1 MSKGFWFVVGAIAGV
16 VAYKIKNT
24 YDEFKEVVANAD
36 GNIEKAVDEYFRD
49 AREGAAAG
57 RAATAKK
64 CEETQPQTAA
74 QESKPADPVHEPEH
88 TPKPESEPAATT
100 AEPEQPVAAP
110 ESVLE
115 SDDKPESELSTRS
128 ESKPKPESG
137 NKTDSE

>member
-64 CEETQPQTAA
+64 CEEAQPQTAA
-74 QESKPADPVHEPEH
+74 QESEPATPVHEPEH
-88 TPKPESEPAATT
+88 TPEPESEPAAAT

-110 ESVLE
+110 EPVLE
-115 SDDKPESELSTRS
+115 PDDKPDSELSTG
-128 ESKPKPESG
+128 SKPQPEQQSG
-137 NKTDSE
+137 DKTDSK